1 MRILHEDDNIKI
13 SIIERDLPSVTLCF
27 SGAAANDQGVD
38 IVGEEFIRASLT
50 ATAIFIVDKKISW
63 ANNID
68 FELLKNTIAPYI
80 QNKIVNAIGNS
91 MGGYTAI
98 LSSKYITLSTVVA
111 FVPQYSINK
120 KVMPGESRWNCFE
133 KDITNW
139 RIESVEGHF
148 MSNTLY
154 YILAGSTGGDRA
166 HLEKMPTTN
175 NIKKIYFK
183 GIFYDHNIAPVLKN
197 HNILYNVI
205 SDCFA
210 HLEPNTIIQKTLSNP
225 AYSAYSPADNT
236 V

>member
-91 MGGYTAI
+91 MGGYNAI
-98 LSSKYITLSTVVA
+98 IASKYINITTVVS
-111 FVPQYSINK
+111 FVPQYSISH
-120 KVMPGESRWNCFE
+120 KVMPHESRWNCFG
-133 KDITNW
+133 KNITNW
-139 RIESVEGHF
+139 RIESLDGHF
-148 MSNTLY
+148 MSYTQY
-154 YILAGSTGGDRA
+154 YIIAGSTGGDRA
-166 HLEKMPTTN
+166 HLEKMPTTD
-175 NIKKIYFK
+175 NIKKIYFV
-183 GIFYDHNIAPVLKN
+183 GIFYDHNIAPVLKR
-197 HNILYNVI
+197 HNLLYDVI
-205 SDCFA
+205 NDCFA
-210 HLEPNTIIQKTLSNP
+210 NVNPTIIIQTKLSSP
-225 AYSAYSPADNT
+225 EYQAYCPVNA